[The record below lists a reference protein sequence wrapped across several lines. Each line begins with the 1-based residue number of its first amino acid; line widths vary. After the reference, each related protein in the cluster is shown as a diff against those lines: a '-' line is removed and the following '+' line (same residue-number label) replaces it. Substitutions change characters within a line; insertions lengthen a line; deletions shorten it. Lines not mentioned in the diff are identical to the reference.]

1 MYFFYFFTFNFHF
14 STFNFFPYLCIG
26 IFINQRFNVFRFT
39 VRCNIF
45 QEKKLQSW
53 WHKLFFMNLYIRY
66 FEQDALATTM
76 DEVVAFLETV
86 KDLKLTG
93 DVINRVNS
101 FYLSNNQY
109 PYRLKVGYSNYIL
122 FLKTEANTLE
132 EFKEMERIRNEQK
145 AAGTYVAEKKKSVL
159 ELMAEENPGWY
170 DAILVFKRVVPIKDT
185 NKFQYL
191 DTRFHAKLKAQSA
204 LDCYER
210 IVNHLRNRQDVD
222 SRSQYPSAKSS
233 NFEYTFLGDT
243 PNA

>member
-1 MYFFYFFTFNFHF
+1 
-14 STFNFFPYLCIG
+14 
-26 IFINQRFNVFRFT
+26 
-39 VRCNIF
+39 
-45 QEKKLQSW
+45 
-53 WHKLFFMNLYIRY
+53 MNLYIRY

-76 DEVVAFLETV
+76 DEVVAFLETI

-101 FYLSNNQY
+101 FYTSNNQY

-122 FLKTEANTLE
+122 FLKTEANTLA

-145 AAGTYVAEKKKSVL
+145 ASGTYVPEKKKSVL

-170 DAILVFKRVVPIKDT
+170 EGILVFKRVVPIKDT
-185 NKFQYL
+185 NKFQYM

-222 SRSQYPSAKSS
+222 PRSQYPSAKSS
-233 NFEYTFLGDT
+233 NFEYTFLGDS
-243 PNA
+243 PNS